1 MDMVKKT
8 VSLSKRATSASAADL
23 TAAPPDLI
31 KRVGK
36 AQFALNKIGFDD
48 IEAEVVVLVDRS
60 GSMAGRDREV
70 QLLLERVLAFGLQV
84 DSDGIIPVIPF
95 SSIMHRHFDV
105 SLNNYLSSAAN
116 TGAPGGGTIMAEP
129 LLAARDLAQNSDKP
143 IFLVVI
149 GDGNPN
155 DPGPTTRAV
164 CELAGYPVFI
174 KFISLAQV
182 DYLDELDNLETT
194 QPGARLLD
202 NVDAQDVPD
211 PAGISDLDF
220 FQKMVEEWDTWI
232 AAAQQHGLLTV

>member
-8 VSLSKRATSASAADL
+8 VSLTKRSTSASAADL

-48 IEAEVVVLVDRS
+48 IDAEVVVLVDRS
-60 GSMAGRDREV
+60 GSMAGRDKEV

-84 DSDGIIPVIPF
+84 DADGIIPVIPF
-95 SSIMHRHFDV
+95 SSHMHRHFDV
-105 SLNNYLSSAAN
+105 SLNNYLSAAAN

-129 LLAARDLAQNSDKP
+129 LLAARDLSRDSEKP
-143 IFLVVI
+143 IFLVII

-155 DPGPTTRAV
+155 DTAATTAAV
-164 CELAGYPVFI
+164 CELAGYPIFI

>member
-8 VSLSKRATSASAADL
+8 VSLTKRSTSAPAADM
-23 TAAPPDLI
+23 TGAHPDMV

-36 AQFALNKIGFDD
+36 VQFALNKIGLDD
-48 IEAEVVVLVDRS
+48 IDAEVVVLVDRS

-84 DSDGIIPVIPF
+84 DSDGVIPVIPF
-95 SSIMHRHFDV
+95 SSTMHRHFDV
-105 SLNNYLSSAAN
+105 TMMNYQEAAAN
-116 TGAPGGGTIMAEP
+116 TGAPGGGTIMSDP
-129 LLAARDLAQNSDKP
+129 LLAARDLARDSEKP

-155 DPGPTTRAV
+155 DPRGTTAAV
-164 CELAGYPVFI
+164 CELSNYPVFI

-194 QPGARLLD
+194 RPGARLLD

-232 AAAQQHGLLTV
+232 VAAQHHGLLTV